1 MAKSSADGG
10 PVVDPFMVAVRHLG
24 AALDRY
30 DEAAS
35 RALGIGRSDL
45 RALNLLEHGPLTA
58 GEIGD
63 RLDLTSGSVTALIN
77 RLETGGMV
85 RRVKDG
91 NDRRVVRVRLEDAVY
106 ASFARIY
113 APCGRAVASVS
124 ATLPPATRD
133 AAVQAVVDAAT
144 AIERTRDAL
153 TDGAYELR

>member
-1 MAKSSADGG
+1 MVKISGSEVPRA
-10 PVVDPFMVAVRHLG
+10 DPFMAAVRHLG
-24 AALDRY
+24 TALDRY

-77 RLETGGMV
+77 RLEAGGLV

-91 NDRRVVRVRLEDAVY
+91 QDRRVVRVQLEDAVY

-133 AAVQAVVDAAT
+133 AAIQSVLDAAT
-144 AIERTRDAL
+144 AIERTRDTL
-153 TDGAYELR
+153 TNGEYELH

>member
-1 MAKSSADGG
+1 MVKASAGDG
-10 PVVDPFMVAVRHLG
+10 PAVDPFMAAVRHLG
-24 AALDRY
+24 TALDRY

-58 GEIGD
+58 GEIGE

-77 RLETGGMV
+77 RLETHGMV
-85 RRVKDG
+85 HRVRDG
-91 NDRRVVRVRLEDAVY
+91 NDRRVVRVQLEDAVY

-124 ATLPPATRD
+124 ATLPPTTQDAT
-133 AAVQAVVDAAT
+133 VQAVVDAAR

-153 TDGAYELR
+153 VDGEYEAH